1 MLRHCFFVFSMLVA
15 LLQISAA
22 ATPKSSPDQ
31 FVDQIIAN
39 ERALSSTMRNYSP
52 MVETYLQRLQQN
64 PNLGL
69 VPVEDHYF
77 LGRVQFEQSKEEFY
91 LDKRLV
97 ERMAGAF
104 SKLYSLSPVGFASMI
119 FVDRSG
125 FDRKNYQLRYV
136 QSEFLGEIRCLVYE
150 ISPRKDQG

>member
-1 MLRHCFFVFSMLVA
+1 MLRHCFLMFSMLVA

-52 MVETYLQRLQQN
+52 MVETYLQRLQQD

-69 VPVEDHYF
+69 VPAEDHYF
-77 LGRVQFEQSKEEFY
+77 LGRVQFEQSKE
-91 LDKRLV
+91 
-97 ERMAGAF
+97 
-104 SKLYSLSPVGFASMI
+104 
-119 FVDRSG
+119 
-125 FDRKNYQLRYV
+125 
-136 QSEFLGEIRCLVYE
+136 
-150 ISPRKDQG
+150 